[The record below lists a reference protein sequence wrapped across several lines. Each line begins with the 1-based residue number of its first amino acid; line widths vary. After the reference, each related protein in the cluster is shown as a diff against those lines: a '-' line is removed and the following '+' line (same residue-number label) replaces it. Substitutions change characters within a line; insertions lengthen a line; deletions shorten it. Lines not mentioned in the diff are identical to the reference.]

1 MDSIV
6 VSPINKVK
14 QYLSL
19 VKFSHTLFALP
30 FAIIGFVLGVVKM
43 QQTFN
48 VLLFLKM
55 LLCMVFARS
64 AAMAFNRYLDRH
76 FDKLNPR
83 TAMVL

>member
-30 FAIIGFVLGVVKM
+30 FAIISLIIKEAKM
-43 QQTFN
+43 EIN
-48 VLLFLKM
+48 LI
-55 LLCMVFARS
+55 
-64 AAMAFNRYLDRH
+64 
-76 FDKLNPR
+76 
-83 TAMVL
+83 TATQHL